1 MPLLNERAKELIAEY
16 NRAPRCK
23 ERYNP
28 AANAVYQAR
37 RECGDPFEPRFEHHI
52 VTGLKQFDMGRTM
65 AEGFSTRLH
74 CSLQAIRRKPQIDG
88 WQDCR
93 LSSID
98 LSAHGSRI
106 VSVYECLA
114 SVGKLDPRKQSH
126 VAATKILHWLFP
138 DLFLMLDSKV
148 AGTFRNL
155 FGVKFC
161 KSTQPGY
168 TAEKYLQCLRLAQED
183 IRSFGVEQF
192 RLLEPSSPD
201 ARVVDKIAWIAGQS

>member
-1 MPLLNERAKELIAEY
+1 MPLLNERARELIAEY
-16 NRAPRCK
+16 NRIPRCR

-37 RECGDPFEPRFEHHI
+37 RECGDPFDPRFEHHI
-52 VTGLKQFDMGRTM
+52 IAGLEKFDMGRTM
-65 AEGFSTRLH
+65 TEGFSTRLH
-74 CSLQAIRRKPQIDG
+74 CSLQVIRRKPQIDR

-93 LSSID
+93 LSSVD
-98 LSAHGSRI
+98 LSAHGSQI
-106 VSVYECLA
+106 VTVYECLA
-114 SVGKLDPRKQSH
+114 RVGTLDPKKQSH
-126 VAATKILHWLFP
+126 VSATKILHWLYP

-155 FGVKFC
+155 FGVKFL

-183 IRSFGVEQF
+183 ICSFGLEQF
-192 RLLEPSSPD
+192 RLLELSSPE
-201 ARVVDKIAWIAGQS
+201 ARIVDKIAWVARQ